1 MNTPSSPLH
10 SRRQHA
16 DHRPWWSAPAAFLAT
31 VLALPVNA
39 GVTIPDEPMTTGTR
53 IPPNILL
60 VLDNSGSMEFDYMPD
75 AVPALTSGFVS
86 GFGIQMDAYT
96 KNTIFY
102 DPRKDYQSW
111 VNPDGS
117 EMTGGMTY
125 AAAYSDLSRVYPFA
139 NGTINLNGFARRFY
153 MPKSPDN
160 PSTFNAVGGYW
171 RYQILSNGTVQ
182 RSEWSGANRD
192 IFNPTGWPRTQ
203 YVSGPTGTAF
213 QLPAVYVPGN
223 AMVTVTVTNAANVRV
238 YLRKGAAPTTGTND
252 ANNTGTGA
260 TKTLNVD
267 MLGGADNWYV
277 MLASRTNNPNV
288 NANVSFSYSLVDG
301 CSNTG
306 WTGCTNVTPTGRMAE
321 AERNNFA
328 TWYSYHRT
336 RMKVAK
342 SGAGRAF
349 SRIGTNYRVG
359 FRNIWNDMPTS
370 GTVNAQ
376 GLWPQ
381 AAWATHPITRAKP
394 IPVTRN
400 GGLFDDPNGMKG
412 ADNNKTAWFQRLYA
426 QSGSGST
433 PLRAALWNAGNYYA
447 TDHTE
452 TGPWGPGTPVS
463 QFSCR
468 QSYTI
473 LTTDGYR
480 NDSDA
485 AGYDYTA
492 TGNHTGVPGV
502 IVGEQDG
509 SFPRPYKGDNQ
520 ADTLADIAMYYWKTD
535 LRADLANNVPA
546 SIDDPATHQHMVTF
560 SVSLGA
566 AGSLNPETD
575 LPAITAGTK
584 SWPNSVN
591 NTASSIDDLWH
602 AAVNGR
608 GKYVMANDADRFTK
622 ALLDALTEIE
632 KRSSSYSNVA
642 STSVSPEASTLVFN
656 ASYEQGSWKGGLRA
670 SRASDGAEMWNASV
684 GSWNARNILTSEDGA
699 GRTFPTDNQRA
710 ALARTGG
717 TFNYPVAGAK
727 NADYIKGDSS
737 LEGDEA
743 PHLRRRTSVL
753 GDIVNSSPAYDAET
767 NTLYV
772 GANDGMLHAFDAS
785 SGEELFAYIPSIIN
799 LGLLSTLSRGDYAHR
814 YFVDGPIA
822 VSRRSLTP
830 GGENI
835 LVGSLGR
842 GGKGLYALD
851 VTNPASMA
859 ASNFKWERAETTS
872 NNMGLVLS
880 KPLLASVNAGTRT
893 PAVVVGNGPNSTNE
907 RAVLI
912 VLDLDTGT
920 VIREIDTGVGSALL
934 PNGLSSATGVY
945 GSDGRTLA
953 YVYAGDMQGN
963 VWKFDLTSATPADW
977 TATRLFKAE
986 DEDGNAQPISGGVA
1000 VGVHPLTRK
1009 RWVFFGTGRYLTAE
1023 DAQPES
1029 TDVQSMYGFI
1039 DENATRTRED
1049 LTERA
1054 VQVTEGNVRAFQ
1066 SRAALPAASKGWYI
1080 DLPVSGER
1088 IVQDA
1093 QLAGRF
1099 LVTASIIPAG
1109 GACSS
1114 SGTGY
1119 INALDAFTGTSGSL
1133 SYFDLNG
1140 DGATE
1145 DTAVTGGLPVG
1156 SVNLGNG
1163 MPTLPNLLRG
1173 LLGVGGSGGAG
1184 LNTVRTAAP
1193 RWDRASWREIRRD

>member
-1 MNTPSSPLH
+1 MNTFSSSPLCSH
-10 SRRQHA
+10 LQNTR
-16 DHRPWWSAPAAFLAT
+16 HRPWWSAPVAFLAT
-31 VLALPVNA
+31 LLALPVNA
-39 GVTIPDEPMTTGTR
+39 GVAIPDEPMTTGTR

-60 VLDNSGSMEFDYMPD
+60 VLDNSGSMSNDYMPD
-75 AVPALTSGFVS
+75 SVPRIAGTADNSNGDTMAL
-86 GFGIQMDAYT
+86 QAYT
-96 KNTIFY
+96 RNTIYY
-102 DPRKDYQSW
+102 DPRKTYLPW

-117 EMTGGMTY
+117 EMTGGKSY
-125 AAAYSDLSRVYPFA
+125 GAAYSDANRVWPFA
-139 NGTINLNGFARRFY
+139 TATINLANQIRTFY
-153 MPKSPDN
+153 YPRN
-160 PSTFNAVGGYW
+160 PNDPTTFGNVSGYY
-171 RYQILSNGTVQ
+171 RYQILTDGVVE
-182 RSEWSGANRD
+182 RSEWGGVASFTVAPDYPVTNVSGTNGSFSTKFPVFTVPANANRVT
-192 IFNPTGWPRTQ
+192 I
-203 YVSGPTGTAF
+203 TAT
-213 QLPAVYVPGN
+213 AAGN
-223 AMVTVTVTNAANVRV
+223 VDLFMRV
-238 YLRKGAAPTTGTND
+238 NAAPTAATSTSNVVNGN
-252 ANNTGTGA
+252 A
-260 TKTLNVD
+260 TKTIV
-267 MLGGADNWYV
+267 
-277 MLASRTNNPNV
+277 RNNPVTGEQINV
-288 NANVSFSYSLVDG
+288 GLRGRNNYSGVTLTITYQLDR
-301 CSNTG
+301 CSGYG
-306 WTGCTNVTPTGRMAE
+306 WVNCTTATPTGRSAAAE
-321 AERNNFA
+321 LENFA
-328 TWYSYHRT
+328 IWYSYHRT
-336 RMKVAK
+336 RYKVAK

-349 SRIGTNYRVG
+349 AQIGTNYRVG
-359 FRNIWNDMPTS
+359 YRNIWNNMPTS
-370 GTVNAQ
+370 NTVIPS
-376 GLWPQ
+376 GGVWP
-381 AAWATHPITRAKP
+381 AGGRWNVHPMTPAKP

-400 GGLFDDPNGMKG
+400 QGLFDDPNGTTG
-412 ADNNKTAWFQRLYA
+412 ADNNRTAWFQRLYSENGGGA
-426 QSGSGST
+426 T
-433 PLRAALWNAGNYYA
+433 PLRSAMWNAGNYFA
-447 TDHTE
+447 TDHASD
-452 TGPWGPGTPVS
+452 GPWGPGEPVE

-468 QSYTI
+468 QSYMI

-480 NDSDA
+480 NDSTDT
-485 AGYDYTA
+485 GYDYT
-492 TGNHTGVPGV
+492 GVGQN
-502 IVGEQDG
+502 VGEQDG

-535 LRADLANNVPA
+535 LREDLANNVPA
-546 SIDDPATHQHMVTF
+546 SIDDPASHQHMVTF

-566 AGSLNPETD
+566 AGSLDPETD

-584 SWPNSVN
+584 SWPISVN
-591 NTASSIDDLWH
+591 NDASSIDDLWH

-608 GKYVMANDADRFTK
+608 GKYVLANDADRFTK

-632 KRSSSYSNVA
+632 RRSSSYSNVA

-684 GSWNARNILTSEDGA
+684 GSWNTRNVLTSEDGT
-699 GRTFPTDNQRA
+699 GHTFPTDNQIT

-717 TFNYPVAGAK
+717 TFNYPVTGAK
-727 NADYIKGDSS
+727 NADYIKGDTS
-737 LEGDEA
+737 LEGNEA

-753 GDIVNSSPAYDAET
+753 GDIVNSSPAYDPET

-859 ASNFKWERAETTS
+859 ASNFKWERAETTR

-912 VLDLDTGT
+912 VLDLDTGS
-920 VIREIDTGVGSALL
+920 VIREIDTGVGSALA

-945 GSDGRTLA
+945 GVDGKTLA

-963 VWKFDLTSATPADW
+963 VWKFDMTSSTPADW
-977 TATRLFKAE
+977 TATRLFTAQ

-1023 DAQPES
+1023 DAQPGS

-1039 DENATRTRED
+1039 DENTTRTRDE
-1049 LTERA
+1049 LTERSI
-1054 VQVTEGNVRAFQ
+1054 QVTEGNVRAFE
-1066 SRAALPAASKGWYI
+1066 SRAALPSSSKGWYL

-1099 LVTASIIPAG
+1099 LVTASIIPSG

-1140 DGATE
+1140 DGVTE